1 MALRIGSGWR
11 GDIEQADKDIHEH
24 QLGWRWRAP
33 SDQIFIELGS
43 DILLKAEEE
52 KVEVAPEVVDDLAI
66 TMRKEIYSTLLAT
79 LCSEAFF
86 LVDEKTREKL
96 PSLSPSL
103 QDWVQCQS
111 ILQALGVQNG
121 ASLEKLRIS
130 LAGRGEMSHNCI
142 DKKLVSFLEE
152 AQAADD
158 NSQESSEPE
167 YDPRGPPG
175 TKLTKKDIIKLKW
188 ENYWRSF
195 TTVINAKVFRIWGI
209 LEQALIA
216 YNRLLKERKLITS
229 EVISLREQNAALRQA
244 LHQCLNKV

>member
-1 MALRIGSGWR
+1 
-11 GDIEQADKDIHEH
+11 
-24 QLGWRWRAP
+24 
-33 SDQIFIELGS
+33 
-43 DILLKAEEE
+43 
-52 KVEVAPEVVDDLAI
+52 
-66 TMRKEIYSTLLAT
+66 
-79 LCSEAFF
+79 
-86 LVDEKTREKL
+86 
-96 PSLSPSL
+96 
-103 QDWVQCQS
+103 
-111 ILQALGVQNG
+111 
-121 ASLEKLRIS
+121 
-130 LAGRGEMSHNCI
+130 MSHNCI

-216 YNRLLKERKLITS
+216 YNRLLKERCVLMLKIPWSLVISAFMFNEAFEGKEQKLTEASMGVGGVHMGSSKLITS

>member
-1 MALRIGSGWR
+1 
-11 GDIEQADKDIHEH
+11 
-24 QLGWRWRAP
+24 
-33 SDQIFIELGS
+33 
-43 DILLKAEEE
+43 
-52 KVEVAPEVVDDLAI
+52 
-66 TMRKEIYSTLLAT
+66 
-79 LCSEAFF
+79 
-86 LVDEKTREKL
+86 
-96 PSLSPSL
+96 
-103 QDWVQCQS
+103 
-111 ILQALGVQNG
+111 
-121 ASLEKLRIS
+121 
-130 LAGRGEMSHNCI
+130 MSHNCI

-216 YNRLLKERKLITS
+216 YNRLLKERCVLMLRIPWS
-229 EVISLREQNAALRQA
+229 LVISAFMFNEAFEGKEQKLTEASMGVGGGTYGIQQVDHIRGNFLKGAKCIPTPGIAPMFEQGLVRHTFLCQR
-244 LHQCLNKV
+244 LSSIVCFS

>member
-1 MALRIGSGWR
+1 VSLCRFQSIAKGGGNGETKGDIKIGTQFCSLALRIGSGWR

-33 SDQIFIELGS
+33 SDQIFIEFGS

-130 LAGRGEMSHNCI
+130 LAG
-142 DKKLVSFLEE
+142 
-152 AQAADD
+152 
-158 NSQESSEPE
+158 
-167 YDPRGPPG
+167 
-175 TKLTKKDIIKLKW
+175 
-188 ENYWRSF
+188 
-195 TTVINAKVFRIWGI
+195 VFDS
-209 LEQALIA
+209 
-216 YNRLLKERKLITS
+216 TFS
-229 EVISLREQNAALRQA
+229 
-244 LHQCLNKV
+244 